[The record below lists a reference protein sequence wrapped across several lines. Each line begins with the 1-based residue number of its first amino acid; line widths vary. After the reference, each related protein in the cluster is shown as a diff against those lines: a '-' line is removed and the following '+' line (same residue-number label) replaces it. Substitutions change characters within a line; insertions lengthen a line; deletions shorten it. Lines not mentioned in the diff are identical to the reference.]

1 MKPLSEQSHYEIL
14 EVPRGSDTAEIER
27 AYRLSIA
34 TYADDALAGYSIFEV
49 GDAEMIRERVETA
62 YRVLSDDDTRRVYDE
77 SLQAWWSDESGP
89 MSSITPPTGEV
100 EVPETRPLQQPVE
113 TLEDLGDV
121 DEEEGE
127 FDGAR
132 LRRTRVRL
140 GIEIDEVGR
149 ITKVNPVYLRC
160 IEEERFEDLPAR
172 VYVRGFVTAYASCL
186 GLDSRRAAESYMR
199 RFDAGGPEP
208 QRRFSKGG

>member
-1 MKPLSEQSHYEIL
+1 MKSLSEQNHYEIL
-14 EVPRGSDTAEIER
+14 EVPHASDAAEIER
-27 AYRLSIA
+27 AYQLLIA
-34 TYADDALAGYSIFEV
+34 TYADDALAGYSIFED
-49 GDAEMIRERVETA
+49 GDVEMIRERVETA
-62 YRVLSDDDTRRVYDE
+62 YRVLSDDDTRRAYDE
-77 SLQAWWSDESGP
+77 SLQAWRSNGSGP
-89 MSSITPPTGEV
+89 MSIVAPSAGEV
-100 EVPETRPLQQPVE
+100 EVPETRRLQQPVE

-140 GIEIDEVGR
+140 GIEIDDVGR
-149 ITKVNPVYLRC
+149 VTKVNPVYLRF

-172 VYVRGFVTAYASCL
+172 VYVRGFVTAYASCV

-199 RFDAGGPEP
+199 RFDASGPAP

>member
-14 EVPRGSDTAEIER
+14 EVPRGSDAAEIER

-62 YRVLSDDDTRRVYDE
+62 YRVLSDDDTRRVYDA
-77 SLQAWWSDESGP
+77 SLQAWWSDESDP
-89 MSSITPPTGEV
+89 MSSVAPTAGEA
-100 EVPETRPLQQPVE
+100 ELPETRPLQQPVE

-149 ITKVNPVYLRC
+149 ITKVSPVYLRC

-172 VYVRGFVTAYASCL
+172 VYVRGFVTAYASCV

-199 RFDAGGPEP
+199 CFDASAPEP